1 MKITTACSTKS
12 NINDIVKDLQSQ
24 IGDFQ
29 KKMVVYYASSA
40 FDPDMIS
47 KEMQAGFPG
56 VTVLG
61 CSTAG
66 EITSG
71 KMLNNSIVAMAF
83 DDEAMKDVEIA
94 VIEDLKDEKG
104 VEKAFAAF
112 EKYYGIPMLDMNPSR
127 YVGMIL
133 VDGLS
138 GAEEKL
144 MERIGEMTDI
154 LFVGGS
160 AGDDLK
166 FEGTHVYANGK
177 SYQNAA
183 VLALMKPG
191 TKFTFIKTQ
200 SFSILPE
207 KLVVSKADEANREV
221 IEFNGKPAVVA
232 YAEALGIPAE
242 NADSRFMHNPVGLV
256 VNEEPYVRSPQRVS
270 DGKMK
275 FYCGVMEGMELSLL
289 ESQDIIEGT
298 RKALENAKTELGNI
312 SAIINFNCILRTLE
326 LIQKQATDD
335 YGCLFTDIPTIGF
348 STYGEQFIGHINQT
362 ATMLAFK

>member
-12 NINDIVKDLQSQ
+12 NISDIVQDLQVQ
-24 IGDFQ
+24 LGDFQ

-40 FDPDMIS
+40 FDPDAVS
-47 KEMQAGFPG
+47 REMQAGFPG
-56 VTVLG
+56 VKVFG

-71 KMLNNSIVAMAF
+71 KMLKNSVVAMAF
-83 DDEAMKDVEIA
+83 DAETMKDVEVA
-94 VIEDLKDEKG
+94 VVNLKDEKG
-104 VEKAFAAF
+104 VEEAFAAF

-127 YVGMIL
+127 FVGMVL

-144 MERIGEMTDI
+144 MERLGELTDV

-177 SYQNAA
+177 SYRDAA

-207 KLVVSKADEANREV
+207 KLVVSKADETNREV
-221 IEFNGKPAVVA
+221 LEFNGKPAAVA
-232 YAEALGIPAE
+232 YSEALGIPVE
-242 NADSRFMHNPVGLV
+242 NAGSRFMHNPVGLV
-256 VNEEPYVRSPQRVS
+256 VNDEPYVRSPQRVS
-270 DGKMK
+270 GDKMK
-275 FYCGVMEGMELSLL
+275 FYCGVLEGMELSLL
-289 ESQDIIEGT
+289 ESQDIIQGT
-298 RKALENAKTELGNI
+298 KNAIENARAELGNI

-326 LIQKQATDD
+326 LIQKQSTDA
-335 YGCLFTDIPTIGF
+335 YGRLFNEIPTIGF
-348 STYGEQFIGHINQT
+348 STYGEQFIGHVNQT

>member
-12 NINDIVKDLQSQ
+12 NISDMVRDLQAQ
-24 IGDFQ
+24 LGDFQ
-29 KKMVVYYASSA
+29 KKMVVYYASAA
-40 FDPDMIS
+40 FDPDTVSRM
-47 KEMQAGFPG
+47 MQAGFPG
-56 VTVLG
+56 GKVFG

-71 KMLNNSIVAMAF
+71 KMLNNSVVAMAF
-83 DDEAMKDVEIA
+83 DAESMKDVEVA
-94 VIEDLKDEKG
+94 VVDLNDEKG
-104 VEKAFAAF
+104 VEKAFTVF
-112 EKYYGIPMLDMNPSR
+112 EKHYGIPMLDMNPSR
-127 YVGMIL
+127 FVGMVL

-144 MERIGEMTDI
+144 MERLGEMTDV

-207 KLVVSKADEANREV
+207 KLVVSKADETNREV
-221 IEFNGKPAVVA
+221 LEFNGKPAVVA
-232 YAEALGIPAE
+232 YSEALGIPADI
-242 NADSRFMHNPVGLV
+242 ADSRFMHNPVGLV
-256 VNEEPYVRSPQRVS
+256 VNDEPYVRSPQRVS
-270 DGKMK
+270 GDKMK
-275 FYCGVMEGMELSLL
+275 FYCGVLEGMELSLL

-298 RKALENAKTELGNI
+298 KTAVDSARAELGNI

-326 LIQKQATDD
+326 LVQKQSTDD
-335 YGCLFTDIPTIGF
+335 YGHLFKDIPTIGF